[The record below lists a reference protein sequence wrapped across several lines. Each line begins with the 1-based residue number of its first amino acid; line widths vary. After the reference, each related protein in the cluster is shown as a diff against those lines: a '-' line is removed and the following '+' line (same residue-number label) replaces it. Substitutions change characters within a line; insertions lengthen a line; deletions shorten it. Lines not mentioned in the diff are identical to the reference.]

1 MYVCV
6 GCGVCIFVY
15 IVFKRLIFAAIE
27 QLIGR
32 CQMFERELELSDVS
46 KEVFKVLNVGLI
58 GVMVHWSNAFYCF
71 YSLTSHSQ
79 RPKEMI

>member
-1 MYVCV
+1 
-6 GCGVCIFVY
+6 
-15 IVFKRLIFAAIE
+15 
-27 QLIGR
+27 
-32 CQMFERELELSDVS
+32 MFERELELSDVS

-71 YSLTSHSQ
+71 YSLTSHFQ